1 MTPVYTQPFDELN
14 NLRTELVRLKP
25 LLEAE
30 ETREDATEELY
41 ELLWVLYG
49 TAYLNGVNE
58 ANTQLCGVAEA
69 SPQRFVEQALKPIA
83 GKTFADRIDEYS
95 QTADIEAIYRVAD
108 TDSHRLY
115 VEGELDTA
123 IADGAKVKTW
133 HTMEDFRVRD
143 THDYLEGVT
152 VGIDDVFAT
161 YTGAETYYPG
171 EFGIAEEDVNCRCWL
186 TFDY

>member
-1 MTPVYTQPFDELN
+1 MMPVYTQPFDELN

-25 LLEAE
+25 LLEVE

-58 ANTQLCGVAEA
+58 ANTQLGGVAEA
-69 SPQRFVEQALKPIA
+69 SPERFVEQALKPIA

-123 IADGAKVKTW
+123 IADGATTKTW
-133 HTMEDFRVRD
+133 HTMEDWRVRD
-143 THDYLEGVT
+143 SHYHLEGVT
-152 VGIDDVFAT
+152 VGIDDVFST

>member
-25 LLEAE
+25 LLEDE

-58 ANTQLCGVAEA
+58 ANTQLGGAAEA

-123 IADGAKVKTW
+123 IADGAKAKTW

-143 THDYLEGVT
+143 SHDYLEGVT

-161 YTGAETYYPG
+161 YAGAETYYPG